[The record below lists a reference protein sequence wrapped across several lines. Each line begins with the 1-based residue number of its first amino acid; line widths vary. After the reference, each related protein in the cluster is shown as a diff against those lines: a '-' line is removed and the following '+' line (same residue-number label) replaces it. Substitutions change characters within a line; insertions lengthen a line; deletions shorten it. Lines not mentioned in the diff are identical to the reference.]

1 MVLVF
6 VLSRSV
12 PNNLDNNKYKW
23 CNVMGSSLFETKMK
37 QLSAQIN
44 TEYYA
49 RMTVKCTVSKNITFV
64 PIPASTHYVFR
75 QFVIKKKKTH
85 RTAHGLVNQSPTV
98 S

>member
-6 VLSRSV
+6 FLSRSV

-49 RMTVKCTVSKNITFV
+49 RMTVKCTVSKKITFV
-64 PIPASTHYVFR
+64 PIPAPTHYDFR
-75 QFVIKKKKTH
+75 QFVIKKKTTH
-85 RTAHGLVNQSPTV
+85 QTAHGLVNQSPTV